1 VGPRAAL
8 NTGPGIMGEWPF
20 LAFDAALGAAGAV
33 LGWVATRR
41 LRARKKTG
49 ADAVTVAVTVLSF
62 TVGGQLLAP
71 RLRDCQE
78 WRQTRAAGR
87 ETFGSARAAALYADT
102 LLPLV
107 HAARLKERLASQTTP
122 DALKAGVAQL
132 THAGLARLST
142 DELERLFDL
151 KRVMAAKSTAACAGF
166 WTGTLPPAALAEGL
180 RGLDED
186 QQRAWITTTGRA
198 LELELGAQGESPR
211 LVADA
216 VARVTGALAP
226 DGLAAFAAASK
237 ASTLTTV
244 QACATFR
251 AVADG
256 IKALPPVTRDLG
268 IRMLT
273 NPELLPP

>member
-1 VGPRAAL
+1 
-8 NTGPGIMGEWPF
+8 MSEWPF
-20 LAFDAALGAAGAV
+20 LALDAALGAAGAAV
-33 LGWVATRR
+33 GWLATRR
-41 LRARKKTG
+41 LRARKK
-49 ADAVTVAVTVLSF
+49 AVANVLTIAVTVLSL
-62 TVGGQLLAP
+62 TLGGQLLAP
-71 RLRDCQE
+71 RLRAWRE

-87 ETFGSARAAALYADT
+87 EVFGNDRAAALYADT

-107 HAARLKERLASQTTP
+107 RDDRLKERLASQTTP
-122 DALKAGVAQL
+122 DAVKAGVAQL

-166 WTGTLPPAALAEGL
+166 WTGILPPAALAEGL
-180 RGLDED
+180 RALEED

-198 LELELGAQGESPR
+198 LALELGAQGEPPR
-211 LVADA
+211 LMADT

-226 DGLAAFAAASK
+226 DPRAAFAAASN
-237 ASTLTTV
+237 ASALTAA

-251 AVADG
+251 ALAEG
-256 IKALPPVTRDLG
+256 IKALPPETRDLG

>member
-1 VGPRAAL
+1 
-8 NTGPGIMGEWPF
+8 MGEWPF
-20 LAFDAALGAAGAV
+20 LALDAALGAVGAAV
-33 LGWVATRR
+33 GWLATRR
-41 LRARKKTG
+41 LRARKKAV
-49 ADAVTVAVTVLSF
+49 ADVLTVAATVLSF
-62 TVGGQLLAP
+62 TLGGQFLAP
-71 RLRDCQE
+71 RLRDWRH

-87 ETFGSARAAALYADT
+87 EAFGNDRAATLYADT

-107 HAARLKERLASQTTP
+107 RDDRLKERLASQTAP
-122 DALKAGVAQL
+122 DAFKEGVAQL

-166 WTGTLPPAALAEGL
+166 WTGILPAAALAEGL

-198 LELELGAQGESPR
+198 LALELGAQGEPPR
-211 LVADA
+211 LVADT

-226 DGLAAFAAASK
+226 DPLAAFAAASR
-237 ASTLTTV
+237 ASSLTAA

-251 AVADG
+251 AIADG
-256 IKALPPVTRDLG
+256 VKALPPEMRDLG

-273 NPELLPP
+273 SPELLPP